1 MGRNS
6 SKRIEASVDVYLPLF
21 DINSIQFNSIQ
32 EPWLV
37 VNTSVREKP
46 SNVLVPILQM
56 LNQFETDA
64 PHSWDEVSEALE
76 DLIKPALNKKRPI
89 ATPPPSQKPYT
100 TPTQVAKTSQEKK
113 QEPRN
118 SVSIHTLE
126 ELEAKLAQG
135 ISSRGKR
142 EGSLVHLVER
152 DSVVLYTTS
161 LRGVRETFEDCARVK
176 TLFEVLHV
184 IFDERDVSLHG
195 EILNELR
202 DLTGEV
208 VGVPRVFI
216 KGRCIGGGDE
226 FVELNES
233 GLSHVWDVVGAVM
246 KFKQATDC
254 VALFVWPV
262 FSNPSA
268 AKVTGNLRDLKPS
281 SELGL
286 DDEKFWQRA

>member
-1 MGRNS
+1 MLRTYN
-6 SKRIEASVDVYLPLF
+6 L
-21 DINSIQFNSIQ
+21 QFFSFFSPCQLADLESHFHIRHQCNSIQ

-37 VNTSVREKP
+37 VNTSVQEKP
-46 SNVLVPILQM
+46 SNVLVPILQK

-76 DLIKPALNKKRPI
+76 DLKPALNKKRPI

-100 TPTQVAKTSQEKK
+100 TPTQVAETSQEKK

-126 ELEAKLAQG
+126 ELEAKLAPKP
-135 ISSRGKR
+135 GKGR
-142 EGSLVHLVER
+142 EACAEVGPTELIRRVHLVER

-161 LRGVRETFEDCARVK
+161 LRGVRETFESCARVK

-195 EILNELR
+195 ECLNELR

-216 KGRCIGGGDE
+216 KGRYIGGGDE

-233 GLSHVWDVVGAVM
+233 GRLGRILVWARVDRVEGRHACEGRGD
-246 KFKQATDC
+246 AR
-254 VALFVWPV
+254 LI
-262 FSNPSA
+262 
-268 AKVTGNLRDLKPS
+268 
-281 SELGL
+281 
-286 DDEKFWQRA
+286 